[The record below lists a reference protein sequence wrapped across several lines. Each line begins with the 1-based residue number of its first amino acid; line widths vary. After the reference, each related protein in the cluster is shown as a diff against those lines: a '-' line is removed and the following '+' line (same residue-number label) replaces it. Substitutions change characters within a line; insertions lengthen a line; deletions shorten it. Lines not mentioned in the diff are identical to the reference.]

1 MVLVQKLSTR
11 AASLE
16 TVKDLSVYFNDR
28 LVDLTKDYDE
38 VIVVFDTYRAGSLKK
53 RTRQKR
59 QKGNDPVKY
68 QVRDETRIQHV
79 PLSRFLSHEETK
91 SDLTEYLTEKILDYN
106 RGSSKL
112 VIVSAAGRTQGN
124 NNAGPLIL

>member
-1 MVLVQKLSTR
+1 MLVQKLSTR

-16 TVKDLSVYFNDR
+16 TVKDLSVYSNDR

-68 QVRDETRIQHV
+68 QVRDDTRF
-79 PLSRFLSHEETK
+79 SMSH
-91 SDLTEYLTEKILDYN
+91 
-106 RGSSKL
+106 
-112 VIVSAAGRTQGN
+112 
-124 NNAGPLIL
+124 